1 MDYDKIDEELDAI
14 EAEIEKEEE
23 AKNPKPPKPVK
34 KDIKSEP
41 DLYPNLIENKYHNI
55 DKMNSVE
62 VLEKEKLLCYK
73 IINYKKKI
81 EQDYYEWELKKKNCD
96 KKIKSITALIEKGTW
111 NLSLYKSKIKEEYE
125 YEMILLDD
133 AEKEPYIADNQS
145 QTLKNRITE
154 RKNILEGEI
163 ANANEQEAENKKD
176 PDEELA
182 ELEAFMADNPSNNNN
197 VSNTDT
203 NTNTNSNISSA
214 DLYPSTIED
223 IYHNVGKYTCLG
235 VLEKEKD
242 LCDIIIEFKTK
253 KNYNYD
259 NIKKKKEDIDN
270 KINSITSLVESGTW
284 DLNMY
289 KSKIK
294 EQRDWE
300 QKLLLLAQNDNS
312 LDDTQKKI
320 VKARIDKRIK
330 LIDKEL
336 SQNPELDE

>member
-23 AKNPKPPKPVK
+23 AKNQKPPKPVK

-125 YEMILLDD
+125 YEMILLEN
-133 AEKEPYIADNQS
+133 AEKEPYLAENQR

-163 ANANEQEAENKKD
+163 NNANEQETENKKD
-176 PDEELA
+176 PEKELE
-182 ELEAFMADNPSNNNN
+182 ELEAFMADNPSTTNNNIN
-197 VSNTDT
+197 PRINKKFLT
-203 NTNTNSNISSA
+203 NANPLHANNFLLTPENNNLNENLLSSTNETIRNIFHEISGIK
-214 DLYPSTIED
+214 DRI
-223 IYHNVGKYTCLG
+223 NFV
-235 VLEKEKD
+235 EK
-242 LCDIIIEFKTK
+242 I
-253 KNYNYD
+253 
-259 NIKKKKEDIDN
+259 
-270 KINSITSLVESGTW
+270 
-284 DLNMY
+284 
-289 KSKIK
+289 
-294 EQRDWE
+294 
-300 QKLLLLAQNDNS
+300 
-312 LDDTQKKI
+312 
-320 VKARIDKRIK
+320 
-330 LIDKEL
+330 
-336 SQNPELDE
+336 

>member
-1 MDYDKIDEELDAI
+1 MNDDKVDAELEAL
-14 EAEIEKEEE
+14 EAEIDKEEE

-81 EQDYYEWELKKKNCD
+81 EQDYYDWEIKKKNID
-96 KKIKSITALIEKGTW
+96 KKIKSITSLIENGTW
-111 NLSLYKSKIKEEYE
+111 NLSLYKSKIKEEYDGE
-125 YEMILLDD
+125 IILLQN
-133 AEKEPYIADNQS
+133 AENEPYLAENQR
-145 QTLKNRITE
+145 QTLRNRISE

-163 ANANEQEAENKKD
+163 NNANEQEAENQKD
-176 PDEELA
+176 QEQQLKD
-182 ELEAFMADNPSNNNN
+182 LEAFVADNPNPNNN
-197 VSNTDT
+197 
-203 NTNTNSNISSA
+203 I
-214 DLYPSTIED
+214 DLYPTTIED
-223 IYHNVGKYTCLG
+223 IYHNIGKYTCLG
-235 VLEKEKD
+235 ALEKEKD
-242 LCDIIIEFKTK
+242 VSDIIIEYKK
-253 KNYNYD
+253 QKNYDYNNFD
-259 NIKKKKEDIDN
+259 KKKKDIDD
-270 KINSITSLVESGTW
+270 KINSITSLVENGTW

-300 QKLLLLAQNDNS
+300 EKLLSLAENDNS
-312 LDDTQKKI
+312 LDNTQKKI
-320 VKARIDKRIK
+320 VKARINTRIK

-336 SQNPELDE
+336 SQNPEVDDE

>member
-1 MDYDKIDEELDAI
+1 MNDARLDAELEEL
-14 EAEIEKEEE
+14 EAEVNKEEE
-23 AKNPKPPKPVK
+23 EKNPKPPKPVK

-81 EQDYYEWELKKKNCD
+81 EQDYYDWEIKKKNID
-96 KKIKSITALIEKGTW
+96 KKIKSITSLIENGTW
-111 NLSLYKSKIKEEYE
+111 NLSLYKSKIKEEYDGE
-125 YEMILLDD
+125 IILLQN
-133 AEKEPYIADNQS
+133 AENEPYLAENQR
-145 QTLKNRITE
+145 QTLRNRISE

-163 ANANEQEAENKKD
+163 NNANEQEAENEKD
-176 PDEELA
+176 QEQQLKD
-182 ELEAFMADNPSNNNN
+182 LEAFVADNPNTTNN
-197 VSNTDT
+197 
-203 NTNTNSNISSA
+203 I
-214 DLYPSTIED
+214 DLYPTTVED

-235 VLEKEKD
+235 ALEKEKD
-242 LCDIIIEFKTK
+242 VSDIIIEYKK
-253 KNYNYD
+253 QKNYDYNNFD
-259 NIKKKKEDIDN
+259 KKKQDIDN
-270 KINSITSLVESGTW
+270 KINSITDLVQNGTW

-294 EQRDWE
+294 EQKDWE
-300 QKLLLLAQNDNS
+300 EKLLLLAETDNS

-320 VKARIDKRIK
+320 VKARINTRIK

-336 SQNPELDE
+336 SQNPEEDDE

>member
-1 MDYDKIDEELDAI
+1 MNDDRLDAELEEL
-14 EAEIEKEEE
+14 EAEIDKEEE
-23 AKNPKPPKPVK
+23 KKNPKPPKPVK

-81 EQDYYEWELKKKNCD
+81 EQDYYDWEIKKKNID
-96 KKIKSITALIEKGTW
+96 KKIKSITSLIENGTW
-111 NLSLYKSKIKEEYE
+111 NLSLYKSKIKEEYDGDI
-125 YEMILLDD
+125 ILLQN
-133 AEKEPYIADNQS
+133 AENEPYLAENQR
-145 QTLKNRITE
+145 QTLRNRISE

-163 ANANEQEAENKKD
+163 NNANEQEAENEKD
-176 PDEELA
+176 QEQQLKD
-182 ELEAFMADNPSNNNN
+182 LEAFVADNPNTTNN
-197 VSNTDT
+197 
-203 NTNTNSNISSA
+203 I
-214 DLYPSTIED
+214 DLYPTTVED

-235 VLEKEKD
+235 ALEKEKD
-242 LCDIIIEFKTK
+242 VSDIIIEYKK
-253 KNYNYD
+253 QKNYDYNNFD
-259 NIKKKKEDIDN
+259 KKKQDIDN
-270 KINSITSLVESGTW
+270 KINSITDLVQNGTW

-294 EQRDWE
+294 EQKDWE
-300 QKLLLLAQNDNS
+300 EKLLLLAETDNS

-320 VKARIDKRIK
+320 VKARINTRIK

-336 SQNPELDE
+336 SQNPEVDDE

>member
-1 MDYDKIDEELDAI
+1 MNDDRLDAELEEL
-14 EAEIEKEEE
+14 EAEIDKEEE
-23 AKNPKPPKPVK
+23 KKNPKPPKPVK

-81 EQDYYEWELKKKNCD
+81 EQDYYDWEIKKKNID
-96 KKIKSITALIEKGTW
+96 KKIKSITSLIENGTW
-111 NLSLYKSKIKEEYE
+111 NLSLYKSKIKEEYDGE
-125 YEMILLDD
+125 IILLQN
-133 AEKEPYIADNQS
+133 AENEPYLAENQR
-145 QTLKNRITE
+145 QTLRNRISE

-163 ANANEQEAENKKD
+163 NNANEQEAENEKD
-176 PDEELA
+176 QEQQLKD
-182 ELEAFMADNPSNNNN
+182 LEAFVADNPNTTNN
-197 VSNTDT
+197 
-203 NTNTNSNISSA
+203 I
-214 DLYPSTIED
+214 DLYPTTVED

-235 VLEKEKD
+235 ALEKEKD
-242 LCDIIIEFKTK
+242 VSDIIIEYKK
-253 KNYNYD
+253 QKNYDYNNFD
-259 NIKKKKEDIDN
+259 KKKQDIDN
-270 KINSITSLVESGTW
+270 KINSITDLVQNGTW

-294 EQRDWE
+294 EQKDWE
-300 QKLLLLAQNDNS
+300 EKLLLLAETDNS

-320 VKARIDKRIK
+320 VKARINTRIK

-336 SQNPELDE
+336 SQNPEEDDE

>member
-1 MDYDKIDEELDAI
+1 MNDARLDAELEEL
-14 EAEIEKEEE
+14 EAEVNKEEE
-23 AKNPKPPKPVK
+23 EKNPKPPKPVK

-62 VLEKEKLLCYK
+62 ILEKEKLLCYK

-81 EQDYYEWELKKKNCD
+81 EQDYYDWEIKKKNID
-96 KKIKSITALIEKGTW
+96 KKIKSITSLIENGTW
-111 NLSLYKSKIKEEYE
+111 NLSLYKSKIKEEYDGE
-125 YEMILLDD
+125 IILLQN
-133 AEKEPYIADNQS
+133 AENEPYLAENQR
-145 QTLKNRITE
+145 QTLRNRISE

-163 ANANEQEAENKKD
+163 NNANEQEAENQKD
-176 PDEELA
+176 QEQQLKD
-182 ELEAFMADNPSNNNN
+182 LEAFVADNPNPNNN
-197 VSNTDT
+197 
-203 NTNTNSNISSA
+203 I
-214 DLYPSTIED
+214 DLYPTTIED
-223 IYHNVGKYTCLG
+223 IYHNIGKYTCLG
-235 VLEKEKD
+235 ALEKEKD
-242 LCDIIIEFKTK
+242 VSDIIIEYKK
-253 KNYNYD
+253 QKNYDYNNFD
-259 NIKKKKEDIDN
+259 KKKKDIDD
-270 KINSITSLVESGTW
+270 KINTITSLVENGTW

>member
-1 MDYDKIDEELDAI
+1 MNDERLDAELKEL
-14 EAEIEKEEE
+14 EAEIDKEEE
-23 AKNPKPPKPVK
+23 KKNPKPPKPVK

-81 EQDYYEWELKKKNCD
+81 EQDYYDWEIKKKNID
-96 KKIKSITALIEKGTW
+96 KKIKSITSLIENGTW
-111 NLSLYKSKIKEEYE
+111 NLSLYKSKIKEEYDGDI
-125 YEMILLDD
+125 ILLQN
-133 AEKEPYIADNQS
+133 AENEPYLAENQR
-145 QTLKNRITE
+145 QTLRNRISE

-163 ANANEQEAENKKD
+163 NNANEQEAENEKD
-176 PDEELA
+176 QEQQLKD
-182 ELEAFMADNPSNNNN
+182 LEAFVADNPNTTNN
-197 VSNTDT
+197 
-203 NTNTNSNISSA
+203 I
-214 DLYPSTIED
+214 DLYPTTVED

-235 VLEKEKD
+235 ALEKEKD
-242 LCDIIIEFKTK
+242 VSDIIIEYKK
-253 KNYNYD
+253 QKNYDYNNFD
-259 NIKKKKEDIDN
+259 KKKQDIDN
-270 KINSITSLVESGTW
+270 KINSITDLVQNGTW

-294 EQRDWE
+294 EQKDWE
-300 QKLLLLAQNDNS
+300 EKLLLLAETDNS

-320 VKARIDKRIK
+320 VKARINTRIK

-336 SQNPELDE
+336 SQNPEEDDE

>member
-1 MDYDKIDEELDAI
+1 MNDDKVDAELEAL
-14 EAEIEKEEE
+14 EAEIDKEEE
-23 AKNPKPPKPVK
+23 EKNPKPPKPIK

-41 DLYPNLIENKYHNI
+41 DLYPNFIENKYHNI

-62 VLEKEKLLCYK
+62 VLEKEKSLCYK

-81 EQDYYEWELKKKNCD
+81 EQDYYEWEIKKKNCD

-125 YEMILLDD
+125 GEIILLQN
-133 AEKEPYIADNQS
+133 AETEPYLAENQR
-145 QTLKNRITE
+145 QALKSRITE

-163 ANANEQEAENKKD
+163 NNANEQEAENKKD
-176 PDEELA
+176 EEK
-182 ELEAFMADNPSNNNN
+182 ELEAFMADNPSNTDNNT
-197 VSNTDT
+197 NTDT
-203 NTNTNSNISSA
+203 NTVNNTNT
-214 DLYPSTIED
+214 DLYPSTVEE

-235 VLEKEKD
+235 ALEKEKD
-242 LCDIIIEFKTK
+242 ISDIIIEYKTK

-259 NIKKKKEDIDN
+259 NINKKKEDIDN
-270 KINSITSLVESGTW
+270 KINSITTLVENGTW

-300 QKLLLLAQNDNS
+300 EKLLSLAENDNS
-312 LDDTQKKI
+312 LDNTQKKI
-320 VKARIDKRIK
+320 VKARIDNRIK

-336 SQNPELDE
+336 SQNPELDEE

>member
-1 MDYDKIDEELDAI
+1 MNDDKVDAELEAL
-14 EAEIEKEEE
+14 EAEIDKEEE
-23 AKNPKPPKPVK
+23 EKNPKPPKPVK

-41 DLYPNLIENKYHNI
+41 DLYPNIIENKYHNI

-62 VLEKEKLLCYK
+62 VLEKEKSLCYK

-81 EQDYYEWELKKKNCD
+81 EKDYYEWEIKKKNCD
-96 KKIKSITALIEKGTW
+96 KKIKSITDLIEKGTW
-111 NLSLYKSKIKEEYE
+111 NLSLYKSKIKEQYE
-125 YEMILLDD
+125 YEMILLQN
-133 AEKEPYIADNQS
+133 AETEPYLAENQK

-163 ANANEQEAENKKD
+163 NNANEQEAENKKD
-176 PDEELA
+176 PEKELE
-182 ELEAFMADNPSNNNN
+182 ELEAFMADNPSTTNNNI
-197 VSNTDT
+197 NTDT
-203 NTNTNSNISSA
+203 NTNNNTSST
-214 DLYPSTIED
+214 DLYPSTVEE

-242 LCDIIIEFKTK
+242 ISDIIIEYKTK

-259 NIKKKKEDIDN
+259 NINKKKEDIDN
-270 KINSITSLVESGTW
+270 KINSITSLVENGTW

-300 QKLLLLAQNDNS
+300 EKLLSLAENDNS
-312 LDDTQKKI
+312 LDNTQKKI
-320 VKARIDKRIK
+320 VKARIDNRIK

-336 SQNPELDE
+336 SQNPELDEE